1 MARSLTPPEVQSIHA
16 ALAAGNKIEAIKLY
30 RELTGLGLTEA
41 KAYVEGLAIPA
52 QIPAGEIKPA
62 DLAAVTAAI
71 FSGETIQAIKL
82 HRAAHPGMGLKEAKE
97 AVEKMAAELY
107 VKHPGQF
114 TQPPKRAGCAA
125 VFALGFLL
133 PTLAWYLAAR

>member
-1 MARSLTPPEVQSIHA
+1 MPPNLTPPEVQSIQA
-16 ALAAGNKIEAIKLY
+16 ALAAGNKIEAVKLC
-30 RELTGLGLTEA
+30 RELSGLGLAEA
-41 KAYVEGLAIPA
+41 KAYVESLAVPA
-52 QIPAGEIKPA
+52 QNPAGETKPTN
-62 DLAAVTAAI
+62 LAAVTAAI
-71 FSGETIQAIKL
+71 FSGEMIQAIKL

-114 TQPPKRAGCAA
+114 TRPPRSAGCAA

-133 PTLAWYLAAR
+133 PTLAWYLVAR